1 MSDIWNRALY
11 ALDDG
16 EYSDTDGEWHSPSR
30 DGRKLIIEALLL
42 GKKLEEKVEELEERL
57 TSRRYVPG
65 PEDD

>member
-1 MSDIWNRALY
+1 MSDIWNRAEY

-16 EYSDTDGEWHSPSR
+16 EYDMDSQWRSPSQ
-30 DGRKLIIEALLL
+30 DGRKLILEALCL
-42 GKKLEEKVEELEERL
+42 GAKLEEKVEELEERL